1 MNKRL
6 VSIAAISAALAVIFG
21 AFGAHAL
28 KSLIGPAALGNWETA
43 VQYHFIHTLA
53 LLALGLMPANQF
65 INRAAWCFGLGI
77 VLFSGSLYLLSLR
90 EILEIPVAILGP
102 VTPFGGLLLIIAWCF
117 LAISGFKKN

>member
-1 MNKRL
+1 MNRRL
-6 VSIAAISAALAVIFG
+6 VSIAAFSAALAVIFG

-53 LLALGLMPANQF
+53 LLALALMPKNLF

-77 VLFSGSLYLLSLR
+77 ILFAGSLYLLSLR
-90 EILEIPVAILGP
+90 EILQLPVAVLGP
-102 VTPFGGLLLIIAWCF
+102 LTPIGGLFFIIGWGF